1 MENEEEVEMEPAAV
15 PDHIQKLIEED
26 RGNSSTSSD
35 DKSEDGGRSSEDWT
49 ELDQEGW
56 ENVLGSGRLRR
67 RIIHAA
73 EVQEVRPTKGDYVK
87 VSFKGVFEGKFFKR
101 NVKLQ

>member
-1 MENEEEVEMEPAAV
+1 MNTRDSVAVCKFAA
-15 PDHIQKLIEED
+15 HLED
-26 RGNSSTSSD
+26 EILNG
-35 DKSEDGGRSSEDWT
+35 SEDWT

-67 RIIHAA
+67 KIINAA

>member
-1 MENEEEVEMEPAAV
+1 MEPVAV

-26 RGNSSTSSD
+26 RGNSSTSRD

-67 RIIHAA
+67 RIINAA
-73 EVQEVRPTKGDYVK
+73 EVQETCMIILIKMFVLMAIK
-87 VSFKGVFEGKFFKR
+87 S
-101 NVKLQ
+101 L

>member
-1 MENEEEVEMEPAAV
+1 MESVPVPA
-15 PDHIQKLIEED
+15 HIQKLINED
-26 RGNSSTSSD
+26 VSSTSSSD
-35 DKSEDGGRSSEDWT
+35 GDNKSEDGGRSSEDWT

-67 RIIHAA
+67 RIINAA

-87 VSFKGVFEGKFFKR
+87 VSFKGVFEETTFEENDAFEFNCEEG
-101 NVKLQ
+101 